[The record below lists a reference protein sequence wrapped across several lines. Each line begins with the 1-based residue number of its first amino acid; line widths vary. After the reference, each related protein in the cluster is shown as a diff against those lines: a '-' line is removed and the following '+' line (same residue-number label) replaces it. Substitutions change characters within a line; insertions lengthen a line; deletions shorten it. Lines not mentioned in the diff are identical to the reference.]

1 MKIVGSAPILAIC
14 VLLSVPVMA
23 EEPLTQQKSNGPPP
37 RERTGPTTS
46 GDVITQAAV
55 PAPENGNIIVK
66 FGETTKI
73 YFKRPIKSVRLD
85 DDLLV
90 KVMPLSDHTVAFTG
104 LSPGRA
110 SVTVESKDGKTDS
123 WGLVSVVREPHVVK
137 IYQQGEINKQT
148 GERRSDSS
156 SAIGGYVTLSCN
168 EIGCTEL
175 EPELQP
181 KWPTGRP

>member
-1 MKIVGSAPILAIC
+1 MKVFAQALPLAFCALLSAPA
-14 VLLSVPVMA
+14 MA
-23 EEPLTQQKSNGPPP
+23 QEPQTQQKNGPPPP
-37 RERTGPTTS
+37 RERIGPTTS
-46 GDVITQAAV
+46 GDVLTQAAI

-73 YFKRPIKSVRLD
+73 YFKRQIKSVHLD

-90 KVMPLSDHTVAFTG
+90 KIMPLSDHTVAFTG
-104 LSPGRA
+104 LAPGRA
-110 SVTVESKDGKTDS
+110 SVTVESQDGRTDS
-123 WGLVSVVREPHVVK
+123 WGLVTVVREPHIVK
-137 IYQQGEINKQT
+137 IYQAGKINQIS

-175 EPELQP
+175 EPEIQP
-181 KWPTGRP
+181 KWPVGRP